1 MIQNIIKDELL
12 DKDGK
17 KAENLLN
24 VTKILLRLINI
35 LFIYFFISQNL
46 KN

>member
-17 KAENLLN
+17 KALNLLN
-24 VTKILLRLINI
+24 VTKYLLELINI
-35 LFIYFFISQNL
+35 LSIYFQ
-46 KN
+46 

>member
-1 MIQNIIKDELL
+1 MIQNIMKDELL
-12 DKDGK
+12 EKDGK

-35 LFIYFFISQNL
+35 LFNLFFISE
-46 KN
+46 